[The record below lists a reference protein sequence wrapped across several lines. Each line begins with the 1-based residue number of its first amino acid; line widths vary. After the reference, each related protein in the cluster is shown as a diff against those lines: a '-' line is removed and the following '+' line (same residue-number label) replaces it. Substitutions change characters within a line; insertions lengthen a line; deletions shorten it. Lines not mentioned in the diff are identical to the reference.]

1 MSETGIPS
9 NDDNIVV
16 ALGTALDVESTS
28 VGLDD
33 LLLALNV
40 NGTIAFVYLELGK
53 RVESGSILDI
63 TRRDLETGCTTKSE
77 CCNEE

>member
-1 MSETGIPS
+1 MSDSGIPS

-16 ALGTALDVESTS
+16 ALGTAFDVESTS

-63 TRRDLETGCTTKSE
+63 TRRDLEAGCNTKLE
-77 CCNEE
+77 CCN